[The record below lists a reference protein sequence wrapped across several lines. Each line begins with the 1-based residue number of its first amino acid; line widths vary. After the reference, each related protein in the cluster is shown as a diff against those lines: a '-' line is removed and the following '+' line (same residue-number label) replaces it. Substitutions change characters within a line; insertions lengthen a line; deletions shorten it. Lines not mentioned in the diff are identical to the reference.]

1 MCLLRLKQATTTT
14 KNKKQKKLFYIALN
28 FNISPEIILLVETE
42 IESRVLPVFVSAHIS
57 LLSYTSTLETSST
70 HCTVEKETPP
80 ALGV

>member
-1 MCLLRLKQATTTT
+1 MCLLRLKQAT
-14 KNKKQKKLFYIALN
+14 KKQKELIRIALN

-42 IESRVLPVFVSAHIS
+42 IESRVLLGFVSAHIS
-57 LLSYTSTLETSST
+57 PLSYPSTLETSYT